1 MEWNSLQRR
10 RGRDRTAASR
20 SLARL
25 LDVLLPA
32 VAGIR
37 PDETRYASNEP
48 LRPPTSTRHLPP
60 PALVTRPQWRNYDGA
75 EGGGGGS
82 YPRAQ
87 QATGRKTISPKF
99 FVTNEH
105 KKPIG

>member
-32 VAGIR
+32 VAY
-37 PDETRYASNEP
+37 DQTRLDMRRMSRFGRRRAHDICP
-48 LRPPTSTRHLPP
+48 RPPWSPDPSGVTTTEQRGGVQLPP
-60 PALVTRPQWRNYDGA
+60 GAAGDGA
-75 EGGGGGS
+75 
-82 YPRAQ
+82 Q
-87 QATGRKTISPKF
+87 NNLTKIF
-99 FVTNEH
+99 CD
-105 KKPIG
+105 